1 MEKTSYYAQRICW
14 LWMLCT
20 SFATVQ
26 ASTLL
31 SCPSGKLQAEITAES
46 SSMNILLKDEL
57 GSLLTV
63 KTLQFGWEKD
73 IIQGKWRIIREE
85 RKSVNETWQTIYG
98 ERRHV
103 RDCYNELTLHL
114 QSEGNRKEMA
124 LCLRMY
130 EEGLAFKHVFNRTDF
145 WRCKLQREDTQFLF
159 ADDYPTW
166 TTLRAQALYKQTT
179 LDGVSQPGDRPQVIQ
194 IDRQRYVAIGEAA
207 LVDYARM
214 YLGKATSGHGIQSVL
229 AGEVDLELAGYQSP
243 WRYVMYAT
251 HPGKLVEHNYFL
263 LNLNQPCRI
272 ADTSWIK
279 PGKVLREVTLTTE
292 GGLACVDFAAEHHIE
307 YVEFDAGWYGPEN
320 NKASDATTIT
330 VDTAR
335 SKGVL
340 DLHRVIRHAGNRGV
354 GILLYVNRY
363 ALKQQLDELFPLYQK
378 WGIKGV
384 KFGFVD
390 VGSQEHTSWLH
401 HAVRLAAKYKL
412 MVDIHDEYRPTGY
425 SRTYP
430 NLLTQEGIRGD
441 EESPDLKQTL
451 HTFYNRMIC
460 GAGDYTN
467 CYYDRRVSQKM
478 GGRAAQLAKRVALYS
493 PWQFIY
499 WYDRP
504 TNSPRRVGGADNSE
518 NIILTDE
525 ITPFYTTIPTVWD
538 ETRFIQGETGEYAI
552 VARRSATDWY
562 VAIINAGPQRTIS
575 LPLDFLDCQDDY
587 RATIYEQP
595 AEGKKESVSI
605 KRISLHG
612 LSVIERKIVA
622 DSGCVIHFSRKGL

>member
-1 MEKTSYYAQRICW
+1 MKKRRPYVQRFLC
-14 LWMLCT
+14 LWMVCAT
-20 SFATVQ
+20 FATSQ
-26 ASTLL
+26 AATLL
-31 SCPSGKLQAEITAES
+31 SSPSGKLQAEITTEPTAV
-46 SSMNILLKDEL
+46 NIQLKDES

-63 KTLQFGWEKD
+63 RTLQFSWEKNT
-73 IIQGKWRIIREE
+73 IQGSWKVVHEE
-85 RKSVNETWQTIYG
+85 RRSVNETWQTLYG

-103 RDCYNELTLHL
+103 RDNYNELTLRL
-114 QSEGNRKEMA
+114 QSEDNRKEMD

-130 EEGLAFKHVFNRTDF
+130 EEGLAFRHIFNQTDF
-145 WRCKLQREDTQFLF
+145 WRYKLQREDTQFLF
-159 ADDYPTW
+159 ADDCRTW
-166 TTLRAQALYKQTT
+166 TTSRAQGLYRQTT
-179 LDGVSQPGDRPQVIQ
+179 LDGVTQPGDRPQVIQ
-194 IDRQRYVAIGEAA
+194 VDAQRYVAIGEAA

-214 YLGKATSGHGIQSVL
+214 YLGKSTSGHGLQSVL

-243 WRYVMYAT
+243 WRYVMYGT
-251 HPGKLVEHNYFL
+251 HPGKLVEQNYFL
-263 LNLNQPCRI
+263 LNLNQPCRL

-292 GGLACVDFAAEHHIE
+292 GGLACVDFAAENHIE

-320 NKASDATTIT
+320 SKASDATTIT

-340 DLHRVIRHAGNRGV
+340 DLHRVIRHASDRGV

-378 WGIKGV
+378 WGVKGV

-401 HAVRLAAKYKL
+401 HAVRLAAKYQL

-441 EESPDLKQTL
+441 EESPDLRQAL

-467 CYYDRRVSQKM
+467 CYFDRRVSEKM

-504 TNSPRRVGGADNSE
+504 ANSPRRMGGAGNSE

-538 ETRFIQGETGEYAI
+538 ETRFIQGETDEYAI
-552 VARRSATDWY
+552 VARRSAADWY
-562 VAIINAGPQRTIS
+562 VAIINAGTQRTVS
-575 LPLDFLDCQDDY
+575 LPLDFLDHPDY
-587 RATIYEQP
+587 QATVYYQP
-595 AEGKKESVSI
+595 SEGKKEAVSI
-605 KRISLHG
+605 KRMPLHG
-612 LSVIERKIVA
+612 QSVIERNIVA
-622 DSGCVIHFSRKGL
+622 NSGCVIHFSRKGL